1 MIRRV
6 AYMAGMEKYAHDL
19 EEFGFELFP
28 YTEDITCDAVIYDG
42 GMQTGMLK
50 KFRTGSNKMFI
61 LNIHSLTPGS
71 AANKLKTRLYSS
83 LFE

>member
-6 AYMAGMEKYAHDL
+6 AYIAGMEKYARDL

-28 YTEDITCDAVIYDG
+28 YTEGVSYDAVIYDG
-42 GMQTGMLK
+42 IVQKGILK
-50 KFRTGSNKMFI
+50 KFKTGSNKMFI
-61 LNIHSLTPGS
+61 LNIHSLSPGS

>member
-1 MIRRV
+1 MIQRV
-6 AYMAGMEKYAHDL
+6 AYMNGMEKYAHDL

-28 YTEDITCDAVIYDG
+28 YTEGITCDAVIYDG
-42 GMQTGMLK
+42 DKQNGMLK
-50 KFRTGSNKMFI
+50 KFKTGKNKLFI

-83 LFE
+83 LF